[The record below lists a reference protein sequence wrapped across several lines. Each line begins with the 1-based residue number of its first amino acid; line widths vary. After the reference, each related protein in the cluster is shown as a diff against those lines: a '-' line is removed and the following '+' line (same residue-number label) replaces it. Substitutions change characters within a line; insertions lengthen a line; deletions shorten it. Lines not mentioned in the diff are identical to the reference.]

1 MNLITWQTICV
12 VHASVLFV
20 SWLQERSVEKAMI
33 LFAIVKGK
41 QLWIFI
47 FLTYVATGFLSRDV
61 LLAFF
66 RARVQGP

>member
-20 SWLQERSVEKAMI
+20 SGLQDRSVEKIVI

-41 QLWIFI
+41 QL
-47 FLTYVATGFLSRDV
+47 
-61 LLAFF
+61 
-66 RARVQGP
+66 